1 MKISVDISLYPMNQS
16 FETPIVA
23 FIEKLKTSGFAIL
36 ENPLSTQIYGDY
48 DQVMDFLKT
57 AMKET
62 FVTEEMCVFTLKFV
76 KGDRTL

>member
-1 MKISVDISLYPMNQS
+1 MKISVDISLYPMNKS

-23 FIEKLKTSGFAIL
+23 FIEKLKTSHFTVL

-48 DQVMDFLKT
+48 DQVMDFLKL
-57 AMKET
+57 AMKQT
-62 FVTEEMCVFTLKFV
+62 FVTEEMCVFTLKFI